1 MIRLLPIT
9 TQASPYWDSLVRI
22 YLQSFPI
29 DEQRPIESIARL
41 ITKESH
47 YTLYAIVNTTDYLPS
62 VADYTSK
69 SSNFF
74 REEGYQQPIGLLST
88 WEFEDFIYIE
98 HFAIEP
104 SLRSQGYGTK
114 AIQTFI
120 QEHGKPIILEVE
132 PPTNEQSIHRIHFY
146 EWCGLI
152 LYEYPYIQPA
162 YTPTSNPIPLR
173 LMGTIDLEATPL
185 TLVSNILHKEVYA
198 LADE

>member
-62 VADYTSK
+62 VADYTS
-69 SSNFF
+69 SSNNSF
-74 REEGYQQPIGLLST
+74 REEGYQQPMGLLST

-120 QEHGKPIILEVE
+120 QEHSKPIILEVE
-132 PPTNEQSIHRIHFY
+132 PPTNEQSIHRIRFY
-146 EWCGLI
+146 ERCGLS

-185 TLVSNILHKEVYA
+185 SLVSNILHKEVYA
-198 LADE
+198 LTDE